1 MRKKKVFIIPLLY
14 RLRKMRIHCR
24 RPNCRMK
31 PFTSKCTKSDV
42 SISHAFPH
50 FRVHPVCEETLAPF
64 LILHSRQGQG
74 QGVFV
79 RSLAIEI

>member
-1 MRKKKVFIIPLLY
+1 MRKKVSIIPLLY
-14 RLRKMRIHCR
+14 RLRKMRKH
-24 RPNCRMK
+24 CRMK

-64 LILHSRQGQG
+64 LHSRQGQG
-74 QGVFV
+74 QGVFLG
-79 RSLAIEI
+79 SFAIEI